1 MGRYIFLRLVGL
13 AGVLVAVSMITF
25 ALMHNVP
32 GGPFDFRIGDKVMP
46 QDVKDVLNAHY
57 GLDKPLAQQYLI
69 FLGNA
74 LRLDFGTSFIYINRK
89 VMDIYAERWPYT
101 AQLGLLTLIFGG
113 SAGLALGIAAA
124 IKKNTWVDYMATVIT
139 MFSIVMPSFVLAI
152 LLQFVFVVKLGW
164 LPSGGWDTPKQ
175 WILPVLC
182 NSILPIAMLQR
193 FVRSSM
199 VDAMGSNYVRTARAK
214 GVGEGAVM
222 LIHVFKN
229 ALTPIITVGGP
240 MIAGLL
246 TGSFFVESMFRVPGV
261 GSLSVSAIQQRDYT
275 MIMATTLIWTGI
287 IGVTYVLTDIAYAI
301 ADPRITFME
310 SK

>member
-240 MIAGLL
+240 MISGLL